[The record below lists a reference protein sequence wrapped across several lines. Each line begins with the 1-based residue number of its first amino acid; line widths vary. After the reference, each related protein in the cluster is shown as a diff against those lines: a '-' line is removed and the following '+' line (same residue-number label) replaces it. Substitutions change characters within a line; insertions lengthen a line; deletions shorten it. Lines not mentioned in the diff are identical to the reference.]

1 MRLNMFT
8 PDNIDSLKENAVF
21 VFGSNWQ
28 WNHIGWAAKI
38 ALEKFWAIQWQS
50 EWIQWQSYWINTMD
64 WKEVIK
70 KQLDRFVEYAKE
82 NKDKVF
88 YLTRIWCW
96 IAWYTDQ
103 EIIELLPSDLPTN
116 IILPKGW
123 ATL

>member
-1 MRLNMFT
+1 MIYKMFT
-8 PDNIDSLKENAVF
+8 PDNIDSLKDNEVF
-21 VFGSNWQ
+21 VFWTNWG
-28 WNHIGWAAKI
+28 WLHYGWAAKI
-38 ALEKFWAIQWQS
+38 ALEKFGAIIWQS

-64 WKEVIK
+64 WKDIIQE
-70 KQLDRFVEYAKE
+70 QLNRFVEYARD

-123 ATL
+123 ATS

>member
-8 PDNIDSLKENAVF
+8 PDNIDNLKNNEVF
-21 VFGSNWQ
+21 VFGSNW
-28 WNHIGWAAKI
+28 WWLHFGWAAKI
-38 ALEKFWAIQWQS
+38 ALEKFGAIIWQS

-70 KQLDRFVEYAKE
+70 EQLDRFVEYAKE

-103 EIIELLPSDLPTN
+103 EIIELLPSNLPIN

>member
-1 MRLNMFT
+1 MFT
-8 PDNIDSLKENAVF
+8 PDNIYSLKENAVF

-50 EWIQWQSYWINTMD
+50 EWTQWQSYWINTMD

-70 KQLDRFVEYAKE
+70 EQLDRFVEYAKE

>member
-1 MRLNMFT
+1 MILNMFT
-8 PDNIDSLKENAVF
+8 PDNIDSLKDNEVF
-21 VFGSNWQ
+21 VFGSNWL
-28 WNHIGWAAKI
+28 WLHFGWAARI
-38 ALEKFWAIQWQS
+38 ALEKFGAIIWRS

-70 KQLDRFVEYAKE
+70 KQLDRFIEYAKN
-82 NKDKVF
+82 NKEKVF

>member
-1 MRLNMFT
+1 MKLKMFT
-8 PDNIDSLKENAVF
+8 PDNIESLKENEIIVF
-21 VFGSNWQ
+21 WSNGLWHHL
-28 WNHIGWAAKI
+28 WWLAKI
-38 ALEKFWAIQWQS
+38 AVDKFWAIFWQS

-64 WKEVIK
+64 WKEIIQE
-70 KQLDRFVEYAKE
+70 QLERFIEFARE
-82 NKDKVF
+82 NKYKVF

>member
-1 MRLNMFT
+1 MFT
-8 PDNIDSLKENAVF
+8 PENIESLKDNEIIVF
-21 VFGSNWQ
+21 WSNGLWHHL
-28 WNHIGWAAKI
+28 WWLAKI
-38 ALEKFWAIQWQS
+38 AVDKFWAIIWQS

-64 WKEVIK
+64 WKEIIQE
-70 KQLDRFVEYAKE
+70 QLERFIEFARE
-82 NKDKVF
+82 NKYKVF